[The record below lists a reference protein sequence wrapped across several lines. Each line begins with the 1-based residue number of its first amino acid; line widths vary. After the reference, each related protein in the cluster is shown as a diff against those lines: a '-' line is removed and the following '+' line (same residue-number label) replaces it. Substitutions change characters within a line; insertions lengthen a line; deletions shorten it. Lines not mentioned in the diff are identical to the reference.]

1 MAEPL
6 ILHPVDRPGIVTVMA
21 RKGVAPSTLGAA
33 LGLSPPDGPG
43 AAFAGSRTVIA
54 TGPGTWL
61 VLDDHAGADFAGRLA
76 ETLAGIAAVSDQSG
90 SYLVHALSG
99 PAARALLQRGLAI
112 DLHPDAFGP
121 GSAAISQIAHIG
133 VVLWQVDDAPTY
145 RIAVWR
151 SYAESFRHWL
161 EVTAVS
167 LDEADQGG

>member
-6 ILHPVDRPGIVTVMA
+6 ILRPIEGLGIATVMA
-21 RKGVAPSTLGAA
+21 RKDVDLGTLSAAVGVSLPQ
-33 LGLSPPDGPG
+33 GPG
-43 AAFAGSRTVIA
+43 AALAGSRTVIA

-61 VLDDHAGADFAGRLA
+61 VLENSAGADFAGRLA

-133 VVLWQVDDAPTY
+133 VVLWQVDKAPTY

-151 SYAESFRHWL
+151 SYAESFRHWV
-161 EVTAVS
+161 EVTAAS
-167 LDEADQGG
+167 LDVADQGG